1 MVRQSTY
8 RNDPSSPMD
17 ALTIEKPPDDVQ
29 VVPGVSNMKARS
41 LIGLRHLRIF
51 LEITQHDN
59 LVKASKALNIAH
71 SAVYRTLQELEL
83 QFGMPL
89 IERGHKSV
97 VLTAAGEILRVRA
110 AEVLASFTNAM
121 DAVQSAKLKQEI
133 LRIGTLPAA
142 AGFLLPAA
150 VARMQCEA
158 GSVRVRICS
167 GSFKNLVA
175 ALRTGDLD
183 MVVGRLT
190 GHDVP
195 GLSFEK
201 LYEEETVAVCRTGH
215 PLAGKREISLDRF
228 GQFPL
233 IVPPCDHVLR
243 ISVEDYFRA
252 EGVALPPCIESTSDT
267 FSRSFVVKSD
277 AIWFAPPGAVAL
289 ELEMGLLA
297 RLPPG
302 EGLPLRP
309 VGVTTCVG
317 YRMRQC
323 SKLFVRF
330 LTEASAELNSYGE
343 QSFMSRKA
351 TLF

>member
-1 MVRQSTY
+1 MAYS
-8 RNDPSSPMD
+8 NDPSSPMD
-17 ALTIEKPPDDVQ
+17 AMIIEETSNNLQ

-41 LIGLRHLRIF
+41 LIGLRHLRTF

-121 DAVQSAKLKQEI
+121 DAVQSTKMKQEI

-142 AGFLLPAA
+142 AGLLLPAA
-150 VARMQCEA
+150 VARMQREA
-158 GSVRVRICS
+158 SMVRVRICS

-175 ALRTGDLD
+175 ALRMGDLD
-183 MVVGRLT
+183 MIVGRLA
-190 GHDVP
+190 GHDAP

-215 PLAGKREISLDRF
+215 PFTSEREISLDCF
-228 GQFPL
+228 EQFPL

-252 EGVALPPCIESTSDT
+252 EGLALPACIESTSDT

-289 ELEMGLLA
+289 ELELGLLA
-297 RLPPG
+297 KLQIG

-317 YRMRQC
+317 SRMRPC

-330 LTEASAELNSYGE
+330 LTEASAELKSHGE

-351 TLF
+351 TAFS